1 MTVDEQFT
9 LEEITTQLAA
19 WLMEERRMGLRDAMA
34 CVYNS
39 RLYSKLQDSSTGLM
53 SQSDAYLYDS
63 LCLELE

>member
-9 LEEITTQLAA
+9 LEEITTQLVA
-19 WLMEERRMGLRDAMA
+19 WLMDERRMGLRDAMA

-39 RLYSKLQDSSTGLM
+39 RLYSMLQDSSTGLM
-53 SQSDAYLYDS
+53 WQSDAYLYDS

>member
-39 RLYSKLQDSSTGLM
+39 RLYSMLQDSSTGLM
-53 SQSDAYLYDS
+53 WQSDAYLYDS
-63 LCLELE
+63 LCFELE

>member
-39 RLYSKLQDSSTGLM
+39 HLYSMLQDSTTGLM